1 MIMQGTP
8 KVTLNHNICNMEKKV
23 ACGIGF
29 SITKNINKYLT
40 VSVLSKSLNNYL
52 TGINFNFY
60 NMLLSPHL
68 QRHMPLKK
76 LKSCKISG
84 VYKNMELPSSFF
96 GHLAPAS

>member
-1 MIMQGTP
+1 MLILLEPSDMIMQGTP

-29 SITKNINKYLT
+29 SITKNINRYLK
-40 VSVLSKSLNNYL
+40 VSVISKSLNNYL

-76 LKSCKISG
+76 LK
-84 VYKNMELPSSFF
+84 VL
-96 GHLAPAS
+96 